1 MSVTYVALRG
11 KTVSREWAAVLTAAA
26 HDGVAFMLDSGHRT
40 MDDQQGLYNTYLR
53 VGRPLAARPAA
64 NAPHIRLGC
73 IDHAID
79 VNALDGGAARLAAWL
94 RLKGAHPTF
103 PVPGEAWHI
112 EVPAAELRTLASKL
126 SDSLQGYTASE
137 RKLIREYDHLAH
149 ARRDRERRSLLYHLM
164 KAQRKRVWRAAQP
177 TSSGGDGRGWDHANR
192 RARYRSLL
200 ARTNEG
206 A

>member
-1 MSVTYVALRG
+1 MSVTYVGLRG

-26 HDGVAFMLDSGHRT
+26 GDGVAFVLDSGHRT
-40 MDDQQGLYNTYLR
+40 MDEQQGLYNQYLR
-53 VGRPLAARPAA
+53 VGRPLAARPAG
-64 NAPHIRLGC
+64 NAPHIRLGR

-79 VNALDGGAARLAAWL
+79 VNALDGGAGRLAAWL

-112 EVPAAELRTLASKL
+112 EVPAAELGALASKL
-126 SDSLQGYTASE
+126 SDPLRGYTASE
-137 RKLIREYDHLAH
+137 RKLIREYDQLAH

-200 ARTNEG
+200 ARTN
-206 A
+206 

>member
-1 MSVTYVALRG
+1 MSVTYVGLRG

-26 HDGVAFMLDSGHRT
+26 HDVAFMLDSGHRT
-40 MDDQQGLYNTYLR
+40 MDEQQRLYGEYLR

-64 NAPHIRLGC
+64 NAPHIRLGR

-94 RLKGAHPTF
+94 RRKGAQVAF
-103 PVPGEAWHI
+103 PVPGEPWHV
-112 EVPAAELRTLASKL
+112 EVPAADLSRLAAQYADPLR
-126 SDSLQGYTASE
+126 GYTASE
-137 RKLIREYDHLAH
+137 RKLIREYDKLAH
-149 ARRDRERRSLLYHLM
+149 ARRNRERRRALYHLM

-177 TSSGGDGRGWDHANR
+177 TAGGGDGRGWDHANR

-200 ARTNEG
+200 SRTN
-206 A
+206 

>member
-1 MSVTYVALRG
+1 MSVTYVGLRG

-26 HDGVAFMLDSGHRT
+26 HDVPFMLDSGHRT
-40 MDDQQGLYNTYLR
+40 MAEQQGLYGQYLR

-64 NAPHIRLGC
+64 NAPHIRLGQ

-79 VNALDGGAARLAAWL
+79 VNALDGGAGRLAAWL

-103 PVPGEAWHI
+103 PVPGEPWHI

-126 SDSLQGYTASE
+126 SDPLRGYTASE
-137 RKLIREYDHLAH
+137 RKLIREYDQLAH
-149 ARRDRERRSLLYHLM
+149 ARRERERRSLLYQLM

-177 TSSGGDGRGWDHANR
+177 TTGGGDGRGWDHANR

-200 ARTNEG
+200 ARTN
-206 A
+206 